1 MASFLVND
9 VIKDYI
15 FDLHQASRAK
25 LSKVQSEV
33 DALYGAKFQEL
44 SRDYYGDKTSWPA
57 AATIASLAP
66 DSKGSGDD
74 ELFLSFYREMTFRH
88 LFSAGRPVAQDMVD
102 AWNNYCSLFDFVTG
116 EQDIDMMINEQ
127 WAFDII
133 HEFVY
138 QFQSFC
144 QFRSD
149 LTRRSPEDIAVLR
162 GNPGAW
168 NVPRAERNTPAPN

>member
-74 ELFLSFYREMTFRH
+74 CTS
-88 LFSAGRPVAQDMVD
+88 SCG
-102 AWNNYCSLFDFVTG
+102 
-116 EQDIDMMINEQ
+116 
-127 WAFDII
+127 AFMLG
-133 HEFVY
+133 HYSSY
-138 QFQSFC
+138 QLALTC
-144 QFRSD
+144 TASD
-149 LTRRSPEDIAVLR
+149 EC
-162 GNPGAW
+162 
-168 NVPRAERNTPAPN
+168 ERDEGT